1 MRITLETFRLLNPKI
16 GQLERSTGGI
26 PEVTYQEIAD
36 CLSRCSLLCS
46 MYARW
51 NYALDNTYQRRLV
64 EAITDRMVTED
75 RKRKRPLLMHK
86 QHWRSVTEMTLETYR
101 GAVWLTRHQKKIV
114 ADVTRW
120 TKRHEEAHQNVR
132 SLLDEWDY
140 ELRSELGLW
149 NRAQTEHGY
158 A

>member
-1 MRITLETFRLLNPKI
+1 MLTLESFKLLNPKV
-16 GQLERSTGGI
+16 GQLERSTGGT
-26 PEVTYQEIAD
+26 PEITFQECSD
-36 CLSRCSLLCS
+36 VLSRCSKQCS
-46 MYARW
+46 MFSRY
-51 NYALDNTYQRRLV
+51 NYALDNSYQRRLV

-101 GAVWLTRHQKKIV
+101 GAIWLTRHQKKIV

-120 TKRHEEAHQNVR
+120 TKRHEEAHRNVR

-140 ELRSELGLW
+140 ELRSELGVW